1 MAKYNGGIKLDNKL
15 QQKLDDYEA
24 ILGEDFPLME
34 VRGMATDKIIERI
47 DECLYERKFY
57 DELFPIDNDS
67 LY

>member
-1 MAKYNGGIKLDNKL
+1 MDKKL

-57 DELFPIDNDS
+57 DELFPIDKDN